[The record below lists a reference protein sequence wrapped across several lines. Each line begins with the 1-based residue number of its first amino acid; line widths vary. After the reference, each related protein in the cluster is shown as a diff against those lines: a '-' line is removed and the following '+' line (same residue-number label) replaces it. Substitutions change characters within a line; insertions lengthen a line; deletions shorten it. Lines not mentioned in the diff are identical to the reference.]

1 MTQQERVKRYR
12 ERHQRLGLCVWCSRK
27 AQKGRTYCS
36 VCLGK
41 LRERWMKRHP
51 IICGECG
58 KIVTLKERRERDG
71 IRFHRAC
78 AEKRAK
84 GYQERHRKLGL
95 CVQCSRKPA
104 PGFVSCRVCLERT
117 RLWRMTRHPLFCL
130 ECRKLIRPE
139 ERTGRSIHKKCVRK
153 RIARMHRLTHRR
165 AAIAY
170 QERHRKMGLCTS
182 CPRKVFK
189 GSLCRRHYRMAQER
203 YYERAAG

>member
-1 MTQQERVKRYR
+1 MTQLERNKRYQERHK
-12 ERHQRLGLCVWCSRK
+12 RLGLCAWCSRK
-27 AQKGRTYCS
+27 AQKGKTYCL
-36 VCLGK
+36 VCLEK
-41 LRERWMKRHP
+41 MRERWMKRHP

-58 KIVTLKERRERDG
+58 KIVSLEERRERDG

-84 GYQERHRKLGL
+84 RYQERHRKLGL
-95 CVQCSRKPA
+95 CVSCSRKPKA
-104 PGFVSCRVCLERT
+104 GLLYCQVCLARMRER
-117 RLWRMTRHPLFCL
+117 RMLQRPLFCL

-139 ERTGRSIHKKCVRK
+139 KRNGRRIHKKYVQK
-153 RIARMHRLTHRR
+153 RIARMHRLTHPR

-189 GSLCRRHYRMAQER
+189 SQLCGKHYRMAQER